1 MWYVYARP
9 RKADAIRAGIKNN
22 VEKESPGDRYD
33 FEQVLDECSYQYL
46 EKPENPAAPEQLR
59 QVQRN

>member
-1 MWYVYARP
+1 LWYVYARP
-9 RKADAIRAGIKNN
+9 RKADAISAAIKNH

-33 FEQVLDECSYQYL
+33 FEQVLDECGYQHL